1 MMGWLWLWFVKWLWV
16 FGGGLAGLVEEFLG
30 GWGLGKGGTV

>member
-1 MMGWLWLWFVKWLWV
+1 MMGWLWLWLVKYLWV
-16 FGGGLAGLVEEFLG
+16 FGGLAGLVEEFLG